1 MARPGHIAYSAYQRT
16 VQIGKR
22 HRDIFFEE
30 RDASCAPISII
41 VTTLVARSY
50 EYCVRY
56 FEYDAPFDLLLDV
69 VARMPD
75 FIEETPLRGAGRRW
89 AIWNQTTQGENFA
102 EKWNADPA
110 LAGAFFEWHRQISA
124 DLAALKAG
132 EGLDHLGKILGRSFG
147 EGPVSSAMDRMARAV
162 SSARSTGGLSV
173 APAARLVTGTAPA
186 NATTVPLNTFFGR

>member
-1 MARPGHIAYSAYQRT
+1 
-16 VQIGKR
+16 
-22 HRDIFFEE
+22 
-30 RDASCAPISII
+30 
-41 VTTLVARSY
+41 
-50 EYCVRY
+50 
-56 FEYDAPFDLLLDV
+56 
-69 VARMPD
+69 MPD
-75 FIEETPLRGAGRRW
+75 FIEETPLRGAGRSW

-147 EGPVSSAMDRMARAV
+147 EGPVSSAMEGWPARCRAHV
-162 SSARSTGGLSV
+162 PQVPLRGARGWVG
-173 APAARLVTGTAPA
+173 TGTAPA